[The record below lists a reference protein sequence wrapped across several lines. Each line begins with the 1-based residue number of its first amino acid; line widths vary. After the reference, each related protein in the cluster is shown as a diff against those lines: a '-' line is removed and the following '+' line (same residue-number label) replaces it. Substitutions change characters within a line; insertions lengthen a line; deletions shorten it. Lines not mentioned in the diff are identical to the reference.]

1 LKTIAT
7 RASTPAACEPARL
20 CALNAGIQLVWGA
33 ILAVSLQARSIELAP
48 GAGVQTYAS
57 LASLG
62 ALLATVVQLL
72 AGRLSD
78 RRRRRVGD
86 RRAFYTAGVALAL
99 PALGWFYLTPNLP
112 GLTASFCALQIALN
126 VALGPYQAA
135 IPDYVVRDRRGLA
148 SSWMSAY
155 QSIGNAAGLIVA
167 GFVHDLRLVALA
179 LGAPLLATYRVTV
192 AHVRSLAAQPAEGGA
207 RLALRG
213 PLGALLLS
221 RGLTNVGFY
230 TLLGF
235 LLFYVRDSLGVAG
248 TAVQTQTALLFLT
261 FTLSAVGGA
270 TLAAKPTDRY
280 DKRLVVTAANVALV
294 AALALF
300 AAAPGLGLAYAAS
313 LLAGAAWG
321 AFVTADWALASA
333 VLPAG
338 AMATAMGIWN
348 VATTLPQVVAP
359 ALTAPLVLRF
369 DALRPGLGPRA
380 AIVVALGEFT
390 LGAAFIWR
398 LPRV

>member
-7 RASTPAACEPARL
+7 RSSTHAACEPARL

-48 GAGVQTYAS
+48 GEGVQTYAL

-62 ALLATVVQLL
+62 ALLATVVQLV

-99 PALGWFYLTPNLP
+99 PALAWFYLTPNLA
-112 GLTASFCALQIALN
+112 GLMASFFALQIALN

-135 IPDYVVRDRRGLA
+135 IPDYVAPDRRGLA

-179 LGAPLLATYRVTV
+179 LAAPLFATYRVTV
-192 AHVRSLAAQPAEGGA
+192 AHVRSLPAQPVESSA

-213 PLGALLLS
+213 PLGALLVS

-261 FTLSAVGGA
+261 FTLAAIGGA
-270 TLAAKPTDRY
+270 ALAARPTDRY

-300 AAAPGLGLAYAAS
+300 AIASRLDLAYAAS
-313 LLAGAAWG
+313 LLAGVAWG

-333 VLPAG
+333 VLPAA
-338 AMATAMGIWN
+338 AMATAMAIWN
-348 VATTLPQVVAP
+348 VATTLPQVIAP
-359 ALTAPLVLRF
+359 ALTAPIVLRF
-369 DALRPGLGPRA
+369 DALRAGLGPRA
-380 AIVVALGEFT
+380 AVVVALGEFA
-390 LGAAFIWR
+390 LGAAFVWR